1 MNVKENKMGTMPIN
15 KLLISMALPMM
26 ISMLVQAMYNI
37 VDSMFVSY
45 ISEDALSALSLA
57 FPIQQ
62 LMIALGTGTG
72 VGVNAVLSKALGEKD
87 HKKANDVAHHGIF
100 LSLISF
106 IVFFFIGAFF
116 VDTFYMSQTTDAE
129 ILQAGHD
136 YLTIVCCASIGMYMQ
151 FIFER
156 LLQATGRTVLSMI
169 TQGLGA
175 IINIILDPILIFGLC
190 GMPAMGV
197 KGAAIATVIGQI
209 IAAGLAVIL
218 NIKMNH
224 DIHISFKGFRP
235 DLRMIKTIYAIGV
248 PSIIMQAVGS
258 VMNYGMNQILI
269 GFTSTATAVFG
280 AYYKL
285 QSFIFMPVFGLNNG
299 MIPIIAYNYGA
310 GRKERVVKTIKSSV
324 ILAVCI
330 MLAGLAVM
338 QVFPAQLLAIFNASE
353 NMLAIGVTALRL
365 ISLSF
370 VFAGYCI
377 VMGSVFQAL
386 GNGVYSMTTSI
397 VRQLIVLLPVAYLF
411 SLTGNINLVWLAFPI
426 AELFSLALSTVFLF
440 KINKKV
446 ISKIGVEEEY

>member
-87 HKKANDVAHHGIF
+87 HKKANDVARHGIF

-285 QSFIFMPVFGLNNG
+285 QSFIYMPVFGLNNG

>member
-37 VDSMFVSY
+37 VDSMYVSR
-45 ISEDALSALSLA
+45 ISEDALTAVSLA

-62 LMIALGTGTG
+62 LMIALGAGMG

-87 HKKANDVAHHGIF
+87 FEKANKAAENGIF
-100 LSLISF
+100 LSVISF
-106 IVFFFIGAFF
+106 VVFFFVGLFA
-116 VDTFYMSQTTDAE
+116 VDPFYMSQTTDPE

-136 YLTIVCCASIGMYMQ
+136 YLTVICCASIGMYMQ

-156 LLQATGRTVLSMI
+156 LMQSTGRTVYSMI
-169 TQGLGA
+169 TQTLGA
-175 IINIILDPILIFGLC
+175 VINIVLDPILIFGMF
-190 GMPAMGV
+190 GMPEMGV
-197 KGAAIATVIGQI
+197 KGAAVATVIGQI
-209 IAAGLAVIL
+209 IGAVVGCIL
-218 NIKMNH
+218 NVTKNH

-235 DLRMIKTIYAIGV
+235 DFGIIKVIYVVGV

-258 VMNYGMNQILI
+258 VMNYAMNQILI

-285 QSFIFMPVFGLNNG
+285 QSFIFMPVFGLTNG
-299 MIPIIAYNYGA
+299 MIPIIAFNYGA
-310 GRKERVVKTIKSSV
+310 GNRSRVIKTIKSSV

-330 MLAGLAVM
+330 MLTGLTVR
-338 QVFPAQLLAIFNASE
+338 QIFPAKLLAIFNASE
-353 NMLAIGVTALRL
+353 HMLSIGVVALRL

-377 VMGSVFQAL
+377 IMGSVFQAL
-386 GNGVYSMTTSI
+386 GNGVYSMIVSI
-397 VRQLIVLLPVAYLF
+397 VRQLVVLLPVAYLF
-411 SLTGNINLVWLAFPI
+411 SLTGNLDMVWMAFPI
-426 AELFSLALSTVFLF
+426 AELFSLTLSTVFLI
-440 KINKKV
+440 KINKKI
-446 ISKIGVEEEY
+446 ISKIGAKS

>member
-37 VDSMFVSY
+37 VDSMYVSR
-45 ISEDALSALSLA
+45 ISEDALTAVSLA

-62 LMIALGTGTG
+62 LMIALGAGMG

-87 HKKANDVAHHGIF
+87 FEKANKAAENGIF
-100 LSLISF
+100 LSVISF
-106 IVFFFIGAFF
+106 VVFFFVGLFA
-116 VDTFYMSQTTDAE
+116 VDPFYMSQTTDPE

-136 YLTIVCCASIGMYMQ
+136 YLTVICCASIGMYMQ

-156 LLQATGRTVLSMI
+156 LMQSTGRTVYSMI
-169 TQGLGA
+169 TQTLGA
-175 IINIILDPILIFGLC
+175 VINIVLDPILIFGMF
-190 GMPAMGV
+190 GMPEMGV
-197 KGAAIATVIGQI
+197 KGAAVATVIGQI
-209 IAAGLAVIL
+209 IGAVVGYIL
-218 NIKMNH
+218 NVTKNH

-235 DLRMIKTIYAIGV
+235 DFGIIKVIYVVGV

-258 VMNYGMNQILI
+258 VMNYAMNQILI

-285 QSFIFMPVFGLNNG
+285 QSFIFMPVFGLTNG
-299 MIPIIAYNYGA
+299 MIPIIAFNYGA
-310 GRKERVVKTIKSSV
+310 GNRSRVIKTIKSSV

-330 MLAGLAVM
+330 MVTGLMVM
-338 QVFPAQLLAIFNASE
+338 QIFPIQLLGIFNASE
-353 NMLAIGVTALRL
+353 HMLSIGVVALRL

-377 VMGSVFQAL
+377 IMGSVFQAL
-386 GNGVYSMTTSI
+386 GNGVYSMIVSI
-397 VRQLIVLLPVAYLF
+397 VRQLVVLLPVAYLF
-411 SLTGNINLVWLAFPI
+411 SLTGNLDMVWMAFPI
-426 AELFSLALSTVFLF
+426 AELFSLTLSTVFLI
-440 KINKKV
+440 KINKKI
-446 ISKIGVEEEY
+446 ISKIGAKS

>member
-1 MNVKENKMGTMPIN
+1 MNSKENKMGTMPVN

-26 ISMLVQAMYNI
+26 VSMLVQALYNI

-45 ISEDALSALSLA
+45 ISEDALTAVSLA

-62 LMIALGTGTG
+62 LMIAMGTGTG

-87 HKKANDVAHHGIF
+87 FEKANRAADNGIF
-100 LSLISF
+100 LSVVCAVIF
-106 IVFFFIGAFF
+106 VFIGLFF
-116 VDTFYMSQTTDAE
+116 VDPFYMSQTTDAE

-136 YLTIVCCASIGMYMQ
+136 YLSVVCCFGIGMYTQ
-151 FIFER
+151 IICER
-156 LLQATGRTVLSMI
+156 LLQATGRTVLSMLS
-169 TQGLGA
+169 QGLGA
-175 IINIILDPILIFGLC
+175 VINIVLDPILIFGLL
-190 GMPAMGV
+190 GFPAMGV
-197 KGAAIATVIGQI
+197 KGAAVATVIGQI
-209 IAAGLAVIL
+209 ISAAVGIWM
-218 NIKMNH
+218 NISKNH
-224 DIHISFKGFRP
+224 DIKISFRGFCP
-235 DLRMIKTIYAIGV
+235 DLKMIGTIYKVGV

-310 GRKERVVKTIKSSV
+310 GQRKRVLQTIRSSV
-324 ILAVCI
+324 ILAVGI
-330 MLAGLAVM
+330 MLVGLAAM
-338 QVFPAQLLAIFNASE
+338 QIFPAQLLSIFNASE
-353 NMLAIGVTALRL
+353 HMLAIGVPALRL

-386 GNGVYSMTTSI
+386 GNGVYSMLTSI
-397 VRQLIVLLPVAYLF
+397 VRQMAVLLPVAFLL
-411 SLTGNINLVWLAFPI
+411 SLSGNVNLVWLSFPI
-426 AELFSLALSTVFLF
+426 AELFSVTLSTVFLF
-440 KINKKV
+440 KINKTV
-446 ISKIGVEEEY
+446 ISQIGISGQ

>member
-37 VDSMFVSY
+37 VDSMYVSR
-45 ISEDALSALSLA
+45 ISEDALTAVSLA

-62 LMIALGTGTG
+62 LMIALGAGMG

-87 HKKANDVAHHGIF
+87 FEKANKAAENGIF
-100 LSLISF
+100 LSVISF
-106 IVFFFIGAFF
+106 VVFFFVGLFA
-116 VDTFYMSQTTDAE
+116 VDPFYMSQTTDPE

-136 YLTIVCCASIGMYMQ
+136 YLTVICCASIGMYMQ

-156 LLQATGRTVLSMI
+156 LMQSTGRTVYSMI
-169 TQGLGA
+169 TQTLGA
-175 IINIILDPILIFGLC
+175 VINIVLDPILIFGMF
-190 GMPAMGV
+190 GMPEMGV
-197 KGAAIATVIGQI
+197 KGAAVATVIGQI
-209 IAAGLAVIL
+209 IGAVVGCIL
-218 NIKMNH
+218 NVTKNH

-235 DLRMIKTIYAIGV
+235 DFGIIKVIYVVGV

-258 VMNYGMNQILI
+258 VMNYAMNQILI

-285 QSFIFMPVFGLNNG
+285 QSFIFMPVFGLTNG
-299 MIPIIAYNYGA
+299 MIPIIAFNYGA
-310 GRKERVVKTIKSSV
+310 GNRSRVIKTIKSSV

-330 MLAGLAVM
+330 MLTGLTVM
-338 QVFPAQLLAIFNASE
+338 QIFPAKLLAIFNASE
-353 NMLAIGVTALRL
+353 HMLSIGVVALRL

-377 VMGSVFQAL
+377 IMGSVFQAL
-386 GNGVYSMTTSI
+386 GNGVYSMIVSI
-397 VRQLIVLLPVAYLF
+397 VRQLVVLLPVAYLF
-411 SLTGNINLVWLAFPI
+411 SLTGNLDMVWMAFPI
-426 AELFSLALSTVFLF
+426 AELFSLTLSTVFLI
-440 KINKKV
+440 KINKKI
-446 ISKIGVEEEY
+446 ISKIGAKS